1 MMKKILVLAAAVML
15 TGCGSMYKY
24 VPSFWDDNQSRAIID
39 VRLAVSKLNC
49 AEPHLPQAQ
58 VIKDRIDW
66 FMLYSE
72 SKGRSQQDVIK
83 LVEPMKATVDD
94 FHKRSSEKEGSKTYC
109 ELKKKVMVEQSQ
121 RAAGSV
127 LGRW

>member
-1 MMKKILVLAAAVML
+1 MKTFLIIAVSLLV

-24 VPSFWDDNQSRAIID
+24 IPSFWDDNQSQAIVD
-39 VRLAVSKLNC
+39 VRLAVQKLDC
-49 AEPHLPQAQ
+49 AEPHLAQAQ

-66 FMLYSE
+66 FVLYSQ
-72 SKGRSQQDVIK
+72 SKGRSQQDVLK

-94 FHKRSSEKEGSKTYC
+94 FHKRSSEKQGSKTYC
-109 ELKKKVMVEQSQ
+109 ELKKKVMIEQAQ

>member
-1 MMKKILVLAAAVML
+1 MNKFLIVIFAAML

-24 VPSFWDDNQSRAIID
+24 IPSFWDDNQSRAIID
-39 VRLAVSKLNC
+39 VRLNVERLDC
-49 AEPHLPQAQ
+49 AEPHLAQAQ
-58 VIKDRIDW
+58 RIKDSIDW
-66 FMLYSE
+66 FVLYSE

-94 FHKRSSEKEGSKTYC
+94 FHKRSQGTQGSKTYC
-109 ELKKKVMVEQSQ
+109 ELKKKVMIEQAQ